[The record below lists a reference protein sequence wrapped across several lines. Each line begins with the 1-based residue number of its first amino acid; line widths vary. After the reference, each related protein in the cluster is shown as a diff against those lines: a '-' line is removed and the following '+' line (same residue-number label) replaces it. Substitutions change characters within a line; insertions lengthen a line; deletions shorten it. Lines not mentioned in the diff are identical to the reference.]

1 MVCLLKRS
9 ALFLKCLGMLVKWS
23 FMLPFVCRIIEGNLT
38 LQLRYPQT
46 DEALLT
52 SNIIFTNSFN

>member
-9 ALFLKCLGMLVKWS
+9 ALFLKCLEMLVTVS
-23 FMLPFVCRIIEGNLT
+23 FMSPIRLRDDSRNLT
-38 LQLRYPQT
+38 LQLRDPLA